1 MLHNCISVL
10 VTYKNLKKKINILQ
24 SLGGRPQ
31 ERKREVVSD
40 LLTFLSV
47 GTLETSETRI
57 NQQEI
62 PLLL

>member
-47 GTLETSETRI
+47 GTLETSETRT